1 MIDRR
6 NANDRGHAN
15 HGWLD
20 SYHSFSFGSYHD
32 SKHMGWGDLRVINDD
47 RVAAG
52 QGFGTH
58 GHRDMAIISYVLE
71 GALAHKDSMQN
82 GSVLRPGQVQLMNAG
97 TGVTHSE
104 FNPSATEAA
113 HFLQIWIMPAK
124 NGTEPSYQ
132 ETAFTDAQKRGK
144 LCLLASPDGRDGSLT
159 IGQDALLFA
168 TLVNGDEAVSYNFA
182 PNRLGYVH
190 VARGSITINGDVYNA
205 GDAAKISRE
214 TAIHLSH
221 GQDAEVL
228 LFDLVP

>member
-1 MIDRR
+1 MIERR
-6 NANDRGHAN
+6 NANDRGHAH
-15 HGWLD
+15 HGWLE
-20 SYHSFSFGSYHD
+20 SYHSFSFAGYHD
-32 SKHMGWGDLRVINDD
+32 PKHMGWGDLRVINDD

-71 GALAHKDSMQN
+71 GQLAHKDSMNN
-82 GSVLRPGQVQLMNAG
+82 GSILRPGQVQLMNAG

-104 FNPSATEAA
+104 YNPSATEGV

-124 NGTEPSYQ
+124 NGTAPGYA
-132 ETAFTDAQKRGK
+132 ETAFTEAQKRGK
-144 LCLLASPDGRDGSLT
+144 LCLLASPDGRDGSLV
-159 IGQDALLFA
+159 IGQDVALFA
-168 TLVNGDEAVSYNFA
+168 TLLDGNEEVSYSFA
-182 PNRLGYVH
+182 PNRIGYVH

-205 GDAAKISRE
+205 GDAAKISHE
-214 TAIHLSH
+214 AAITMAN